1 MSTYTVG
8 GYGSLANSSPYRTH
22 RFHYGFSEKL
32 ATKALFTL
40 FKERVP
46 LDLKVR
52 PALEQREGIQST
64 LRILGELGS
73 MKSLSC
79 REVDD
84 YLNSS
89 FRAGRKA
96 RGS

>member
-1 MSTYTVG
+1 MFRY
-8 GYGSLANSSPYRTH
+8 
-22 RFHYGFSEKL
+22 FSNES
-32 ATKALFTL
+32 FTL
-40 FKERVP
+40 FKEFRLTFKSV
-46 LDLKVR
+46 LLQSRGKGFSQ
-52 PALEQREGIQST
+52 LSEST
-64 LRILGELGS
+64 LFFGELGS

-89 FRAGRKA
+89 FRVGRKA